1 MKKKLIIF
9 FSITLVVILGTSMA
23 AISFAKYTVQVKVQN
38 SVQKIK
44 DGPDSEKELNKIL
57 TKVKN
62 QLEKE
67 NHNVLAFVFE
77 NATEKL
83 GSDYVKEF
91 YHSLTDKMTYEVY
104 KPELKDNIF
113 YVKVKIKNVD
123 FSDNLDGLAK
133 NYVRNKL
140 KKSENNSLPDAVKK
154 NADELVS
161 QNKFIEKEYILEIK
175 KKNGKWKLNKNDAY
189 NEMLFNCFGFKKNDE
204 K

>member
-44 DGPDSEKELNKIL
+44 DGPDSEKEINKIL

-83 GSDYVKEF
+83 GFDYVKEF
-91 YHSLTDKMTYEVY
+91 YHSLTYKMTYEVY
-104 KPELKDNIF
+104 KPEFKDNNF

-123 FSDNLDGLAK
+123 FSHNLDGLAK
-133 NYVRNKL
+133 NYFKNKL
-140 KKSENNSLPDAVKK
+140 TSNENNSLPDAVKK
-154 NADELVS
+154 IADELVS
-161 QNKFIEKEYILEIK
+161 QNKFIEKEYTLEIK
-175 KKNGKWKLNKNDAY
+175 KENGKWKLNKNDAY
-189 NEMLFNCFGFKKNDE
+189 NEMLFNCFGFKKND
-204 K
+204 